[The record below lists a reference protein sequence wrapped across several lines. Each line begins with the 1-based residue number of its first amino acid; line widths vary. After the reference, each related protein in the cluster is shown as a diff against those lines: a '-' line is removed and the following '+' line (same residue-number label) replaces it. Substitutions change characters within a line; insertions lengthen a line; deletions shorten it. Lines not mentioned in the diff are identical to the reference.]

1 MVVFTKPALAA
12 VTAAPAA
19 SAALRSFVGD
29 GVSFFNSMRTPAAL
43 IAAAAV
49 KDAFALSAVA
59 DDVKKSRSWTVLR
72 TVYIL
77 LQLLAFSTE
86 MGCVFVATHAIVQL
100 QMSTGVSEIGMST
113 SLIALMRSPKFE
125 FQYVSVRASFMTGLL
140 AFSTAQA
147 LRARQALRRT
157 KELSWCAM
165 WLLLSGVAGLLSYNN
180 SQSITYG
187 GYHGLVKKW
196 IGMTWAL
203 LSSRARSAHAP
214 TAILAIG
221 MFALGLVCGARALFR
236 VFCGAADYNADG
248 EVTMDDFVAFASMV
262 ARRVRLLMPGGGGAV
277 VSQPSSDS
285 EDGSADPPPQIPTP
299 P

>member
-86 MGCVFVATHAIVQL
+86 IGCVFVAVRRRPQPVLPLAPALALTRPCRAISSLADPRHRAAPDEHWGIGDWHVYVAHRTHA
-100 QMSTGVSEIGMST
+100 
-113 SLIALMRSPKFE
+113 
-125 FQYVSVRASFMTGLL
+125 L
-140 AFSTAQA
+140 A
-147 LRARQALRRT
+147 
-157 KELSWCAM
+157 K
-165 WLLLSGVAGLLSYNN
+165 
-180 SQSITYG
+180 I
-187 GYHGLVKKW
+187 
-196 IGMTWAL
+196 
-203 LSSRARSAHAP
+203 
-214 TAILAIG
+214 
-221 MFALGLVCGARALFR
+221 
-236 VFCGAADYNADG
+236 
-248 EVTMDDFVAFASMV
+248 
-262 ARRVRLLMPGGGGAV
+262 
-277 VSQPSSDS
+277 
-285 EDGSADPPPQIPTP
+285 
-299 P
+299 